1 MLEMAAC
8 YEKNGTGTEAR
19 IYGEI
24 LMSYRTFYNCF
35 KVVIFPSATNDTLYT
50 FVLLKLKEFLDVSI
64 A

>member
-1 MLEMAAC
+1 MLEMAVC
-8 YEKNGTGTEAR
+8 YEKNDTGTEAR

-24 LMSYRTFYNCF
+24 LMSYRIFYNYF
-35 KVVIFPSATNDTLYT
+35 KVVIFPSATNDMLYT